1 VLACAALLC
10 PAAAAPAQQRAYA
23 TVAVKSLVLRSNKTV
38 SRAVRTRRVEGLT
51 VRARGD
57 FCKGYPRLAVRV
69 DSRRWSTLELTRQWR
84 DYDLPLKLKTGRHVV
99 EVRFA
104 NDRTVRGRCSRAVRI
119 AELRLNPG
127 AARRVQLG
135 TALNWATAKVDVAY
149 ANAAV
154 REFDAFTPENEMKMS
169 VVEPEPGR
177 FAFGAA
183 DQLVNF
189 AMANGKQVRGHALVF
204 DKQTPAWVAR
214 TLDANQV
221 IGEMRDYIRAIVTRY
236 KDRVHEWDV
245 VNEAF
250 DGNGRYRE
258 TFWYQRLGPRFVEL
272 AFQFAREADPTA
284 KLYYNEYV
292 AERPGRQRDAV
303 YNLARNLKQRGL
315 IDGVGLQMR
324 ARERVHPPHGVG
336 RRRSLLVAGDGPAAA
351 AAACSPRPR
360 ALGEPQLPS
369 VSGRRPGGHFGTSEG
384 GPMRGDGWWNAEGG
398 GCGTSRPTTRC
409 TTPISATSSCATRPA
424 AGTRPRATRRRPAR
438 SASASRRPDRARR
451 TSSPR
456 SSTR

>member
-315 IDGVGLQMR
+315 IDGVGLQMHTALQEAPTEQQLEDTMR
-324 ARERVHPPHGVG
+324 LYQGLGIEVQITEMDVLAKRDGDPATLADR
-336 RRRSLLVAGDGPAAA
+336 LAQQAGIYAAA
-351 AAACSPRPR
+351 ARACEHVSACTRLTVWGVGDRYSWLGMDQLPLLLDADLQPKPALAAVQD
-360 ALGEPQLPS
+360 ALG
-369 VSGRRPGGHFGTSEG
+369 H
-384 GPMRGDGWWNAEGG
+384 
-398 GCGTSRPTTRC
+398 
-409 TTPISATSSCATRPA
+409 
-424 AGTRPRATRRRPAR
+424 
-438 SASASRRPDRARR
+438 
-451 TSSPR
+451 
-456 SSTR
+456 